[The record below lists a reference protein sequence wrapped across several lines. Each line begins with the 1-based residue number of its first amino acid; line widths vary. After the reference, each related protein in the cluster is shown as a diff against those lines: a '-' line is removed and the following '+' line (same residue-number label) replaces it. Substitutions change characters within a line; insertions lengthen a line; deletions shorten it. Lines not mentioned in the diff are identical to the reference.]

1 MTLEISFSQKYQ
13 MKNCAYQNFAL
24 FSLALSLS
32 LKHAQTHTP
41 TCTLCHLM
49 RHFQWNSWKCM
60 CICVSVQLLHSQ
72 TVTGMCLCKS
82 LSESVGWIPDC
93 VCVCVSSSQPHES
106 KLSYICSINPSCS
119 LAYDLP
125 WLAYLLKWKCN
136 ITNTEP
142 RQGGPVHTLSESLS
156 PTHTHLYTTH
166 ISPGVAQ
173 GICWR
178 MPKLM
183 MSVNV
188 SDALAYMSSLCS
200 DIYC

>member
-1 MTLEISFSQKYQ
+1 MTLEISFSQKRQ

-60 CICVSVQLLHSQ
+60 CVCVSVQLLHSQ

-119 LAYDLP
+119 LAYDLALISISIKMEMQHHQHWTQTGRP
-125 WLAYLLKWKCN
+125 CTHFVWVSLS
-136 ITNTEP
+136 NT
-142 RQGGPVHTLSESLS
+142 HTLIYHTYLS
-156 PTHTHLYTTH
+156 RGCSGNL
-166 ISPGVAQ
+166 
-173 GICWR
+173 
-178 MPKLM
+178 LE
-183 MSVNV
+183 
-188 SDALAYMSSLCS
+188 DAKVDDVC
-200 DIYC
+200 